1 MHYNELHMEDQL
13 TIRLPRELSRALRA
27 RAAEMQR
34 KPSEVVR
41 MAVKEFL
48 ALPERPAE
56 RPAERVRD
64 LTGSLE
70 SGIPDLAIRHREYII
85 KKLRRGR

>member
-1 MHYNELHMEDQL
+1 MEDQL
-13 TIRLPRELSRALRA
+13 TIRLPRDLSKALKNK
-27 RAAEMQR
+27 AAQLQR

-48 ALPERPAE
+48 EMPEQPRQRPV
-56 RPAERVRD
+56 ERVRH
-64 LTGSLE
+64 LIGSLD
-70 SGIPDLAIRHREYII
+70 SGIPDLATNHREHLL